1 MVLTEH
7 SPVSRTGLVAAAPG
21 QIFGDWKLPHPYK
34 EREHSMNRK
43 EMIISGKTA
52 LGIELGSTRIKGVL
66 IDFQGNVL
74 AVGIHDWENSLV
86 DNVWTYGLEE
96 IHTGIRHCYSS
107 LREDVLE
114 KYGIILE
121 NIGAIG
127 IGAMMHG
134 YMALDKNGKQLA
146 PFQTW
151 RNTNTQEAA
160 DILTELFEFNIPL
173 RWTAAHLYQRI
184 LDKEKHV
191 EQIDYVST
199 LSGYI
204 HWKLTGQKVIGIG
217 DAAGMFPIDSDTHD
231 YDEVMVKKFDTL
243 LAPYEYPWKLR
254 DIFPKVLVAGENA
267 GVLTEEGAAF
277 LDETGSLKAGIP
289 LCPPEGDAGTGMTAT
304 NSVAPR
310 TGNVSAGT
318 STFAMIVLE
327 KKLSKVY
334 REIDM
339 VTTPTGFPC
348 AMSHANNGTS
358 DLNAWVGLFGEFAEL
373 MGIKTDAGT
382 LFEKLYTHSLK
393 GDKDCGGLLAYGYY
407 SGENITMINE
417 GRLAF
422 LRTAESRFS
431 LANFMKV
438 NLYTS
443 LGAVKMGLDILI
455 EDESVKV
462 DRIMGH
468 GGFFKTKGV
477 GQRYLAAA
485 VNAPVTVMDTASEGG
500 AWGVALLALYLI
512 DKKADEKLEDY
523 LEARIF
529 ADLSGETITPDKE
542 DIEGFHVFMERYKSG
557 LSIEKTAIEA
567 MDW

>member
-1 MVLTEH
+1 MN
-7 SPVSRTGLVAAAPG
+7 
-21 QIFGDWKLPHPYK
+21 KK
-34 EREHSMNRK
+34 EL
-43 EMIISGKTA
+43 IINGKTA

-74 AVGIHDWENSLV
+74 AVGIHDWENSFT
-86 DNVWTYGLEE
+86 DNIWTYSLEE
-96 IHTGIRHCYSS
+96 IHGGIRHCYSS
-107 LREDVLE
+107 LRENVFQ
-114 KYGIILE
+114 KYGVVLE

-127 IGAMMHG
+127 ISAMMHG
-134 YMALDKNGKQLA
+134 YMALDKNGNQIA

-151 RNTNTQEAA
+151 RNTNTQRAA
-160 DILTELFEFNIPL
+160 DELTELFDFNIPL
-173 RWTAAHLYQRI
+173 RWSVAHLYQRI
-184 LDKEKHV
+184 LDREEHV
-191 EQIDYVST
+191 AKLAYVST

-231 YDEVMVKKFDTL
+231 YDETMIDKFDAL
-243 LAPYEYPWKLR
+243 LEPYGYAWRIR

-267 GVLTEEGAAF
+267 GFLTEDGAKF
-277 LDETGSLKAGIP
+277 LDETGKLKAGIP
-289 LCPPEGDAGTGMTAT
+289 LCAPEGDAGTGMTAT

-327 KKLSKVY
+327 KKLSRVY

-339 VTTPTGFPC
+339 VTTPTGFPV

-358 DLNAWVGLFGEFAEL
+358 DLNAWVGLFGEFARL
-373 MGIKTDAGT
+373 MGMQADTGM
-382 LFEKLYTHSLK
+382 LFEKLYTQSLK
-393 GDKDCGGLLAYGYY
+393 GDSDCGGLLAYGYY

-422 LRTAESRFS
+422 LRTAESRFN

-438 NLYTS
+438 HLYTS
-443 LGAVKMGLDILI
+443 LGAVKMGLDILM
-455 EDESVKV
+455 EDEKVKV

-485 VNAPVTVMDTASEGG
+485 VQAPVTVMDTASEGG
-500 AWGVALLALYLI
+500 AWGIALLAAFLI
-512 DKKADEKLEDY
+512 DRNPGEKLEDY
-523 LEARIF
+523 LETRIF
-529 ADLSGETITPDKE
+529 DGLSGETLMPYEE
-542 DIEGFHVFMERYKSG
+542 DIEGFRTFMERYKAG
-557 LSIEKTAIEA
+557 LAIEKCAIEV
-567 MDW
+567 MNW

>member
-1 MVLTEH
+1 M
-7 SPVSRTGLVAAAPG
+7 
-21 QIFGDWKLPHPYK
+21 DKK
-34 EREHSMNRK
+34 EL
-43 EMIISGKTA
+43 IISGKTA

-74 AVGIHDWENSLV
+74 AVGIHDWENSFI
-86 DNVWTYGLEE
+86 DNIWTYSLEE
-96 IHTGIRHCYSS
+96 IHKGLRHCYSS
-107 LREDVLE
+107 LREEVE
-114 KYGIILE
+114 QKYGTVLQ
-121 NIGAIG
+121 NIGSIG
-127 IGAMMHG
+127 ISAMMHG
-134 YMALDKNGKQLA
+134 YMALDKNGEQIA

-151 RNTNTQEAA
+151 RNTNTQKAA
-160 DILTELFEFNIPL
+160 DKLTDLFDFNIPL
-173 RWTAAHLYQRI
+173 RWSIAHLYQRI
-184 LDKEKHV
+184 LDQEEHV
-191 EQIDYVST
+191 EKLDYVST

-204 HWKLTGQKVIGIG
+204 HWKLTGQRVIGIG

-231 YDEVMVKKFDTL
+231 YDEVMVNKFDAL
-243 LAPYEYPWKLR
+243 LKPYRYSWKIR
-254 DIFPKVLVAGENA
+254 DIFPKVLVAGECA
-267 GVLTEEGAAF
+267 GVLTEDGAKF
-277 LDETGSLKAGIP
+277 LDETGNLRAGIP

-327 KKLSKVY
+327 KKLSRVY

-358 DLNAWVGLFGEFAEL
+358 DLNAWVGLFGEFCAL
-373 MGIKTDAGT
+373 MGVQADTGT
-382 LFEKLYTHSLK
+382 LFEKLYTQSLN
-393 GDKDCGGLLAYGYY
+393 GDSDCGGLLAYGYY

-422 LRTAESRFS
+422 LRTAESRFN

-438 NLYTS
+438 HLYTS
-443 LGAVKMGLDILI
+443 LGAVKMGLDILM
-455 EDESVKV
+455 EDEKVKV
-462 DRIMGH
+462 DRITGH

-500 AWGVALLALYLI
+500 AWGIALLAAYLI
-512 DKKADEKLEDY
+512 DKNQGEKLEDY
-523 LEARIF
+523 LETRIF
-529 ADLSGETITPDKE
+529 EGMSGETLYPFEE
-542 DIEGFHVFMERYKSG
+542 DVEGFNVFMERYKAG
-557 LSIEKTAIEA
+557 LSIEKCTIDV
-567 MDW
+567 MNW

>member
-1 MVLTEH
+1 M
-7 SPVSRTGLVAAAPG
+7 RDIIYDKIGKNM
-21 QIFGDWKLPHPYK
+21 DKK
-34 EREHSMNRK
+34 EL
-43 EMIISGKTA
+43 IINGKTA

-74 AVGIHDWENSLV
+74 AVGIHDWENSFI
-86 DNVWTYGLEE
+86 DNIWTYSLEE
-96 IHTGIRHCYSS
+96 IHKGVRRCYSS
-107 LREDVLE
+107 LRKDVE
-114 KYGIILE
+114 QKYGITLQ
-121 NIGAIG
+121 NVGAIG
-127 IGAMMHG
+127 VSAMMHG
-134 YMALDKNGKQLA
+134 YMALDKNGEQIA

-151 RNTNTQEAA
+151 RNTNTQKAA
-160 DILTELFEFNIPL
+160 DELTDLFGFNIPL
-173 RWTAAHLYQRI
+173 RWSVAHLYQRI
-184 LDKEKHV
+184 LDQEEHV
-191 EQIDYVST
+191 ERLDYVST

-204 HWKLTGQKVIGIG
+204 HWLLTGQRVIGIG
-217 DAAGMFPIDSDTHD
+217 DAAGMFPIDSEKLD
-231 YDEVMVKKFDTL
+231 YDEGMIKKFDAL
-243 LAPYEYPWKLR
+243 VEPYGYSWNIR
-254 DIFPKVLVAGENA
+254 DIFPKVLTAGKEA
-267 GVLTEEGAAF
+267 GRLTEAGAEF
-277 LDETGSLKAGIP
+277 LDETGNLRAGIP
-289 LCPPEGDAGTGMTAT
+289 VCPPEGDAGTGMTAT

-327 KKLSKVY
+327 KKLSKGY

-339 VTTPTGFPC
+339 VTTPTGFPV

-358 DLNAWVGLFGEFAEL
+358 DLNAWVGLFGEFCEL
-373 MGIKTDAGT
+373 MGRQTDTGT

-393 GDKDCGGLLAYGYY
+393 GDPDCGGLLAYGYY

-422 LRTAESRFS
+422 LRTPESRFN
-431 LANFMKV
+431 LANFMKTH
-438 NLYTS
+438 LYTS

-455 EDESVKV
+455 EDEKIKV

-500 AWGVALLALYLI
+500 AWGIALLAAFLI
-512 DKKADEKLEDY
+512 DRNPDEKLEDY
-523 LEARIF
+523 LETRIF
-529 ADLSGETITPDKE
+529 RELSGETLTPYEE
-542 DIEGFHVFMERYKSG
+542 DIEGFRVFMERYKAG
-557 LSIEKTAIEA
+557 LEIEKCAIGV